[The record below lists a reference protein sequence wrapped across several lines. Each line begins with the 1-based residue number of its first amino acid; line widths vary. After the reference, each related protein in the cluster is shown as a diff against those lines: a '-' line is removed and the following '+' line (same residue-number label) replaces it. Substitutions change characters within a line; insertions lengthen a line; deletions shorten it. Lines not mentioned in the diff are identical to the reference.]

1 MIISIA
7 WRNIWRNPM
16 RSLVIIGSVM
26 IGLWA
31 GIFILAFFRGMTNEQ
46 INTTI
51 SQQLS
56 HVQVHHPRF
65 REMDETEF
73 TISKLPALQ
82 IALEN
87 DKRVTAVSQRMILTS
102 MASSPYTSSGV
113 SLMGIEPLK
122 ENAVTGLSKRI
133 KEGKYL
139 DGQSASQLLMGNKLA
154 VKLHLKINSKVI
166 LTFQNTKGELTA
178 AAFRIRGIYSA
189 ANSTLEENLVYVNRQ
204 EIDTLAF
211 LNGQIHELA
220 ILLTNNNDLEPV
232 SQSLK
237 DLKTGNKIETWKELS
252 PELRLMIDS
261 FGQYMLII
269 IGVILVA
276 LVFGIINTMLMA
288 VLERYR
294 ELGVLMAIGLNK
306 RKVFTMIMTET
317 FFMTGLGC
325 ASGLPLARLT
335 IFLSS
340 RNGINL
346 SKYSEGLAMY
356 GYGTRVYPQLESIY
370 YWEVGALALIAGLI
384 AAIYP
389 ALKALQLNPSVAI
402 RKI

>member
-56 HVQVHHPRF
+56 HLQVHHPRF
-65 REMDETEF
+65 RELDETEF
-73 TISKLPALQ
+73 TVSKLPIVQ
-82 IALEN
+82 NALEKDN
-87 DKRVTAVSQRMILTS
+87 RISASSQRIILTS
-102 MASSPYTSSGV
+102 MASSPYASSGV
-113 SLMGIEPLK
+113 SLMGIDPVK

-133 KEGKYL
+133 KEGRYL
-139 DGQSASQLLMGNKLA
+139 EARPPSQLLMGNKLA
-154 VKLHLKINSKVI
+154 AKLHLKVNNKVI
-166 LTFQNTKGELTA
+166 MTFQDPNGALTA
-178 AAFRIRGIYSA
+178 AAFRICGIFSA
-189 ANSTLEENLVYVNRQ
+189 ANSAIEENLVYVNQQ
-204 EIDTLAF
+204 EMDTLAL
-211 LNGQIHELA
+211 LNGQIHEIA
-220 ILLTNNNDLEPV
+220 ILLFNNNDLEPV

-237 DLKTGNKIETWKELS
+237 DLNSGNKVETWKELS

-306 RKVFTMIMTET
+306 RKVFKMIMTET

-325 ASGLPLARLT
+325 AAGLPLARLT
-335 IFLSS
+335 IFITS

-346 SKYSEGLAMY
+346 SKFSEGLAMY

-370 YWEVGALALIAGLI
+370 YWEVGALALLAGLI

-389 ALKALQLNPSVAI
+389 AFKALQLNPSVAI

>member
-56 HVQVHHPRF
+56 HLQVHHPRF
-65 REMDETEF
+65 RELDETEF
-73 TISKLPALQ
+73 TVSKLPIVQ
-82 IALEN
+82 NALEKDN
-87 DKRVTAVSQRMILTS
+87 RISASSQRIILTS
-102 MASSPYTSSGV
+102 MASSPYASSGV
-113 SLMGIEPLK
+113 SLMGIDPVK

-133 KEGKYL
+133 KEGRYL
-139 DGQSASQLLMGNKLA
+139 EARPPSQLLMGNKLA
-154 VKLHLKINSKVI
+154 AKLHLKVNNKVI
-166 LTFQNTKGELTA
+166 MTFQDPNGELTA
-178 AAFRIRGIYSA
+178 AAFRICGIFSA
-189 ANSTLEENLVYVNRQ
+189 ANSAIEENLVYVNQQ
-204 EIDTLAF
+204 EMDTLAL
-211 LNGQIHELA
+211 LNGQIHEIA
-220 ILLTNNNDLEPV
+220 ILLFNNNDLEPV

-237 DLKTGNKIETWKELS
+237 DLNSGNKVETWKELS

-306 RKVFTMIMTET
+306 RKVFKMIMTET

-325 ASGLPLARLT
+325 AAGLPLARLT
-335 IFLSS
+335 IFITS

-346 SKYSEGLAMY
+346 SKFSEGLAMY
-356 GYGTRVYPQLESIY
+356 GYGTRVYPQMESIY
-370 YWEVGALALIAGLI
+370 YWEVGALALLAGLI

-389 ALKALQLNPSVAI
+389 AFKALQLNPSVAI